1 MLTIGMPRALVHY
14 DCSDVWVKFFES
26 LGAAVAV
33 SPETTK
39 DIVDIGVSLS
49 VEDACLPVKVYVGH
63 AAYMAKRCDY
73 LFVPRLVSLEPRTYM
88 CPKFLGLPDMV
99 RAALRDS
106 VRLIDPTIDLSR
118 SARAMAQAVARAA
131 SCLSKD
137 PARSMPV
144 WRSCLRSDAVCGTE
158 AAGRGEAAGGGEAVG
173 RAAALF
179 ADKDDCRRSA
189 DCDKTAGCEVGTARE
204 NGIRLRIGLLS
215 HPYIISDRVLSMGL
229 VDRLREMGVSAI
241 LPESVQPDAA
251 EPHLSELGRHIF
263 WTHEKRIYGAGT
275 AMASEPSIAGIII
288 VQAFGCGPGSMIYDL
303 FTRKCRR
310 RSAVPVLNLSI
321 DEHTGEAGIVTRLEA
336 FVDMLARAER
346 GCM

>member
-14 DCSDVWVKFFES
+14 DCGDVWVKFFET

-33 SPETTK
+33 SPETAK

-49 VEDACLPVKVYVGH
+49 VEDACLPVKVYLGH

-73 LFVPRLVSLEPRTYM
+73 LFVPRLVSLEQRTYM

-106 VRLIDPTIDLSR
+106 VRLIDPTIDLSK
-118 SARAMAQAVARAA
+118 SARAMTQAVVRAA
-131 SCLSKD
+131 SFLSKD
-137 PARSMPV
+137 PARSLSV
-144 WRSCLRSDAVCGTE
+144 WRTCSRAAAVCSTEADGRRKAVDCEE
-158 AAGRGEAAGGGEAVG
+158 AAG
-173 RAAALF
+173 
-179 ADKDDCRRSA
+179 
-189 DCDKTAGCEVGTARE
+189 
-204 NGIRLRIGLLS
+204 LRIGVLS
-215 HPYIISDRVLSMGL
+215 HPYIIIDRVLSMGL
-229 VDRLREMGVSAI
+229 VDRLREMGASAI
-241 LPESVQPDAA
+241 LPESVLQDAV
-251 EPHLSELGRHIF
+251 EPHLAELGRHIF
-263 WTHEKRIYGAGT
+263 WTHEKRIYGAGM
-275 AMASEPSIAGIII
+275 AMASDPSISGIII

>member
-189 DCDKTAGCEVGTARE
+189 DCDKPAGCEVGTARE

-215 HPYIISDRVLSMGL
+215 HPYIISDRVLSRAWSTGSGKWECRPSCPRACSRMPPSRISL
-229 VDRLREMGVSAI
+229 SSGVTSSGRTRRGFTAQGRPWRQNHRS
-241 LPESVQPDAA
+241 LESSSSRPSDAV
-251 EPHLSELGRHIF
+251 LGR
-263 WTHEKRIYGAGT
+263 
-275 AMASEPSIAGIII
+275 
-288 VQAFGCGPGSMIYDL
+288 
-303 FTRKCRR
+303 
-310 RSAVPVLNLSI
+310 
-321 DEHTGEAGIVTRLEA
+321 
-336 FVDMLARAER
+336 
-346 GCM
+346 